1 LPLLN
6 PNFPFSLRNY
16 LSILKKDKFL
26 RVAIK
31 RMTKTQ
37 IFEDKLKQVK
47 DLNEN
52 LMAHNQELESR
63 LVEAS
68 QEKSGK

>member
-1 LPLLN
+1 
-6 PNFPFSLRNY
+6 

-31 RMTKTQ
+31 RLTKTQ
-37 IFEDKLKQVK
+37 IFDDELKQVN

-52 LMAHNQELESR
+52 LMAHNQELESQ
-63 LVEAS
+63 LVEVS
-68 QEKSGK
+68 REKSGK

>member
-1 LPLLN
+1 
-6 PNFPFSLRNY
+6 

-31 RMTKTQ
+31 RLTKTQ
-37 IFEDKLKQVK
+37 IFDDELKQVN

-52 LMAHNQELESR
+52 LMAHNQELESQP
-63 LVEAS
+63 VEVS
-68 QEKSGK
+68 REKSGK